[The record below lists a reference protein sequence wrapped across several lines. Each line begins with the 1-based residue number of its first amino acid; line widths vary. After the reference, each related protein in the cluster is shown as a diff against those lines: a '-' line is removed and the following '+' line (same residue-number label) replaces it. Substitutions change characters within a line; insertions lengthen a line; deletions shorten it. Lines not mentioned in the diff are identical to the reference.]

1 MKKLFCFLL
10 LTAFM
15 VVIAPGVS
23 TANEPPGY
31 EQIYITVDQPLLS
44 HQVCVDAVQFNA
56 VSYQIFA
63 VTINMPGV
71 FTWEIMENYFVLDEP
86 VLFKNYAASPE
97 VTCRSGVNFNDS
109 DYIYTTT
116 TSIQNPYNRKTYTQT
131 GYSMWYGYG
140 MAA

>member
-15 VVIAPGVS
+15 VVVAPGVS
-23 TANEPPGY
+23 TANAPPGY

-71 FTWEIMENYFVLDEP
+71 FTWAVMEAYLQANEP
-86 VLFKNYAASPE
+86 LIINNYAASPE

-109 DYIYTTT
+109 DDIYTTT
-116 TSIQNPYNRKTYTQT
+116 TGTNNPYNGKTYTQT
-131 GYSMWYGYG
+131 GYSMWNTAG